1 MLVLLL
7 ESQRE
12 FSVKF
17 EKQSLSTRRLIF
29 AYEYV
34 WTENVS
40 CKLFEPQERCWYN
53 KLQKY

>member
-17 EKQSLSTRRLIF
+17 EKQSLSTRRLIDLQRL
-29 AYEYV
+29 ASASLNSTSV
-34 WTENVS
+34 LRDNQVS
-40 CKLFEPQERCWYN
+40 NL
-53 KLQKY
+53 LH